1 MFVDNVL
8 NGHVDNRIDPTD
20 TDETQN
26 QSTNPIAAESSDKR
40 SNITTT
46 SGDKLLGKDGRK
58 STLTRNISRVNTL
71 SPKAPIVSADDA
83 AFLFEDDDFDVLNGY
98 CEDLDVSSILASP
111 KQGYSLSQN
120 GLNNHKHDLNSA
132 SPESKSRVRKSDG
145 IKDSSD
151 SFLSIYRDS
160 FRKSKVLNS
169 NTASSSHN
177 QPVNNQQYSSAAEV
191 NPISSPAASEGKN
204 DRNPAKHLLSPD
216 TIG

>member
-1 MFVDNVL
+1 MFVENVL

-40 SNITTT
+40 SNITTA

-120 GLNNHKHDLNSA
+120 GLNNHAHDLNSA
-132 SPESKSRVRKSDG
+132 SPENKSRVRKSDG

-169 NTASSSHN
+169 NTASSSN
-177 QPVNNQQYSSAAEV
+177 NPPVNNQQYSSAAEV
-191 NPISSPAASEGKN
+191 NPISSPAASEWKN